1 VGPGGK
7 VTFNTVHEG
16 ITRSL
21 LGKSVKQMLPET
33 LLLNEKM
40 MVDINFERYDPKTRT
55 PYSSIAYNPAEN
67 AFFHPWS
74 TEQVGEY
81 FGYHKLGELMTP
93 KDYLEMPSAVVDEF
107 LEAVS
112 KGLNKRD
119 KAEEARRK
127 AEEQRQ
133 GLPKEQQED
142 LRKAGFD
149 PRLVKPR

>member
-1 VGPGGK
+1 MNPGGK

-21 LGKSVKQMLPET
+21 LGKSTKHMLPET

-40 MVDINFERYDPKTRT
+40 LVDINFERYDPKTRT
-55 PYSSIAYNPAEN
+55 PYSSIAYTPD

-74 TEQVGEY
+74 MEQAGEY
-81 FGYHKLGELMTP
+81 FGYHKLGELMAP
-93 KDYLEMPSAVVDEF
+93 KDYLELPSVVVDEF

-127 AEEQRQ
+127 AEEQRN

-149 PRLVKPR
+149 PRLVKPN